1 MQIMRIKRYE
11 VFISTLKFIL
21 RIKNMYKVNGIT
33 ISNVTRSFSK
43 KDKKCITYLFF
54 VTLKVNENNK

>member
-11 VFISTLKFIL
+11 EFISILKFIL
-21 RIKNMYKVNGIT
+21 RIKNTYIVNSII
-33 ISNVTRSFSK
+33 ISNGTRSFSK

-54 VTLKVNENNK
+54 VTLKINENNK